1 MICAQ
6 NVLLGKVY
14 TLAEHE
20 ENVRR
25 LKSGEITSEEWKAA
39 YERLKASKQSIIAE
53 LGRKTLKQL
62 APRGGRRD
70 KKVTMI
76 GRIWEQML
84 QRYALGRAI
93 AYSPFPNPERA
104 FQEAVDAAV
113 AKITDETLRKYA
125 EDLRRNAAA
134 FKKAL
139 ENPETLEEFETFIRF
154 KGVEKL
160 RPKQATFYEE
170 LKARAQAESR
180 NRYCGPKTVVE
191 GFSKEVHLVGPFN
204 SHHSKKNTPLW
215 IVKID
220 REKHPEKLPLALFKE
235 LCRNASMFGGWWSS
249 HVPEQ
254 AGFQFKTVEAARHF
268 MAFVTGSVDRTNV
281 LAAHE
286 ELGMESAVAPLGTRA
301 ETLASG
307 ADGAEVVSVTTRGA

>member
-1 MICAQ
+1 MSNAQ
-6 NVLLGKVY
+6 NELLGEVY

-39 YERLKASKQSIIAE
+39 YERLKARKQSIIAE

-62 APRGGRRD
+62 APRGAGRD
-70 KKVTMI
+70 KKTTVI
-76 GRIWEQML
+76 ERIWEQML

-93 AYSPFPNPERA
+93 ACNPFPNPERA
-104 FQEAVDAAV
+104 FQEAVDRVV
-113 AKITDETLRKYA
+113 AKITDEALRKYA
-125 EDLRRNAAA
+125 EDMRRKAAA

-160 RPKQATFYEE
+160 RPKQAAFYNE
-170 LKARAQAESR
+170 LKAREQLDIR
-180 NRYCGPKTVVE
+180 NRYGDPKTVVE
-191 GFSKEVHLVGPFN
+191 GFSQEVHLAGPFSSN
-204 SHHSKKNTPLW
+204 HSKKNIPLW
-215 IVKID
+215 IVKIN
-220 REKHPEKLPLALFKE
+220 REKHPEKLTRALFKE
-235 LCRNASMFGGWWSS
+235 LCRNAWMFGGWWSS

-254 AGFQFKTVEAARHF
+254 TGFHFKTVEAARHF
-268 MAFVTGSVDRTNV
+268 MALVTGSVDRANV
-281 LAAHE
+281 LAARE
-286 ELGMESAVAPLGTRA
+286 EGEMEAAVTPLGTKA

-307 ADGAEVVSVTTRGA
+307 ADEAEVVPVTTLGT